1 MLFVPKRMYLFP
13 ATGMKLKSSIIF
25 SLLLLGVI
33 DMTLAKDNSKVL
45 MLDKRNLEGAGKDW
59 GNGKDYSV
67 TLAKDG
73 NRTKLPSQFTICNSN
88 FALGLINQGGSSS
101 FWAWRIKNEDLSGIW
116 MEVFGYFALH
126 VPTKDLKMNLG
137 IVVNGAWFMGL
148 GSYGS
153 LFFNRWH
160 HFCIA
165 VNLDREVLSIVAEGF
180 AFDDLTVPGMR
191 KGAPTKLVGRLILD
205 DSRLTVS
212 NYMVGNLQVFG
223 RRLSKEEMVSIKA
236 GTLSIFGHNKRT
248 SWRRDP
254 SEVQLSIKMVMA
266 VKSTQDDP
274 GTTEPRRNSTLT
286 H

>member
-1 MLFVPKRMYLFP
+1 MDLFP
-13 ATGMKLKSSIIF
+13 ATEMKLMIF
-25 SLLLLGVI
+25 CLLLLGVI

-45 MLDKRNLEGAGKDW
+45 MLDTRNLEGAEKGW

-88 FALGLINQGGSSS
+88 FALGLINQGGTAS

-153 LFFNRWH
+153 L
-160 HFCIA
+160 
-165 VNLDREVLSIVAEGF
+165 
-180 AFDDLTVPGMR
+180 
-191 KGAPTKLVGRLILD
+191 
-205 DSRLTVS
+205 
-212 NYMVGNLQVFG
+212 
-223 RRLSKEEMVSIKA
+223 
-236 GTLSIFGHNKRT
+236 
-248 SWRRDP
+248 
-254 SEVQLSIKMVMA
+254 
-266 VKSTQDDP
+266 
-274 GTTEPRRNSTLT
+274 
-286 H
+286 

>member
-1 MLFVPKRMYLFP
+1 MYKFNVICSKKRMDLFP
-13 ATGMKLKSSIIF
+13 ATGMKLNSSIIF
-25 SLLLLGVI
+25 CLLLGVI

-45 MLDKRNLEGAGKDW
+45 MLDTRNLEGAEKDW

-88 FALGLINQGGSSS
+88 FALGLINQGGTAS

-153 LFFNRWH
+153 LYFNR
-160 HFCIA
+160 
-165 VNLDREVLSIVAEGF
+165 
-180 AFDDLTVPGMR
+180 
-191 KGAPTKLVGRLILD
+191 
-205 DSRLTVS
+205 
-212 NYMVGNLQVFG
+212 
-223 RRLSKEEMVSIKA
+223 
-236 GTLSIFGHNKRT
+236 
-248 SWRRDP
+248 
-254 SEVQLSIKMVMA
+254 
-266 VKSTQDDP
+266 
-274 GTTEPRRNSTLT
+274 
-286 H
+286 